1 MHFKNIQMIIAHISV
16 CILCLKLFLFIL
28 VSSFI
33 YVLLAAIYS
42 IVVDLYLKG
51 SQWAAERKVSPVW
64 AYSWT
69 SDEQT
74 SGMVLWLS
82 EEVAVPERWF

>member
-1 MHFKNIQMIIAHISV
+1 MIIAYISV

-51 SQWAAERKVSPVW
+51 SQWAAERKVSRVW

-69 SDEQT
+69 SDEQI